1 MNTIFSKSILSLG
14 LVGLALSGALSG
26 CANMSN
32 GQKSAATGAVI
43 GALAGAAIGDSKGS
57 AAAGAAIG
65 ALGGYIWNHEMEKK
79 KRAMEEA
86 TAGTGA
92 TVTQTPDNQLK
103 VNIPSDFSF
112 DVGSYAIKPVMRPVL
127 DQLAAGLPGQNVDV
141 RIIGHTDNTGT
152 YQINQPLSE
161 NRAMSVRNYLIGKG
175 VNGSRITTTGVADSQ
190 PVASNATAAGRAQNR
205 RVEIYLGQRG

>member
-1 MNTIFSKSILSLG
+1 MKAIISKSLLSLT
-14 LVGLALSGALSG
+14 LAGLASSVFLTG
-26 CANMSN
+26 CANMSDS
-32 GQKSAATGAVI
+32 QRSTALGAGL

-65 ALGGYIWNHEMEKK
+65 ALGGYVWNHEMEKK
-79 KRAMEEA
+79 KRAMEQA

-127 DQLAAGLPGQNVDV
+127 DQLASGLPGQNVDV

-161 NRAMSVRNYLIGKG
+161 NRALSVRNYLMGKG
-175 VNGSRITTTGVADSQ
+175 VAGNHISTTGVADSQ

>member
-1 MNTIFSKSILSLG
+1 MKTIFSKSLACLSLA
-14 LVGLALSGALSG
+14 ALLSSVALTG
-26 CANMSN
+26 CSNMSG

-79 KRAMEEA
+79 KRAMEQA

-112 DVGSYAIKPVMRPVL
+112 DINSYAIKPVMRPVL
-127 DQLAAGLPGQNVDV
+127 DQLASGLPGQNVDV

-175 VNGSRITTTGVADSQ
+175 IDGSRINTSGVADSQ
-190 PVASNATAAGRAQNR
+190 PAASNATAAGRAQNR